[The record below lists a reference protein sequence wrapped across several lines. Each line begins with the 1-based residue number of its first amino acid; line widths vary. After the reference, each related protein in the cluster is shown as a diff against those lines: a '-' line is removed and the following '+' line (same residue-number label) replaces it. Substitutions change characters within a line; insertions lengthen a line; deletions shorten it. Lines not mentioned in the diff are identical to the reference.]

1 MSRQEVVKDNGFCRP
16 FRLISGYTLCC
27 TVIFRTVLE
36 LLVHCQCLGVCCFN
50 CTFVIVRLSLS
61 IAIIGKIKDDVI
73 AWQVKWP
80 LPINK

>member
-1 MSRQEVVKDNGFCRP
+1 MASADHLDSYLATHCAAQSYSE
-16 FRLISGYTLCC
+16 LCWSFLC
-27 TVIFRTVLE
+27 TVSGLG
-36 LLVHCQCLGVCCFN
+36 LLCFN

-61 IAIIGKIKDDVI
+61 IAIIGKIEDDVI